1 MRFECVC
8 TTCTFEHYVIC
19 SGDKV
24 TIPPPPPNQVR
35 RCLYAYDSCDYPK
48 RPIRQQRHSRPDRIA
63 FYLYDRDD
71 ANDKLYDKRKLP
83 ETTHMTE
90 TTMWKPGLT
99 CHWRPLC
106 RRDRTQFHRGDRVA
120 AVVWV
125 VLGRFGSFWVVL
137 GRFGSFW
144 IIARVFSYGHPSR
157 TTGTTETTIWQPGFK
172 QKKWKPPE
180 TTICKPG
187 LTQVSFLHVAQQGDF
202 TN

>member
-1 MRFECVC
+1 MIIVSLDVRIGNVFVL
-8 TTCTFEHYVIC
+8 TCDSSAYVQLALSSVMLFVRAIR
-19 SGDKV
+19 SPPS
-24 TIPPPPPNQVR
+24 PPPPHQVR

-71 ANDKLYDKRKLP
+71 ANDKLYDKWKLP

-90 TTMWKPGLT
+90 TTMCKPGLT

-125 VLGRFGSFWVVL
+125 VLENRMSVFIWS
-137 GRFGSFW
+137 SQSD
-144 IIARVFSYGHPSR
+144 ARQVRQRRLDGNLALYKKVETARDDYMQTRLNAGFFFTH
-157 TTGTTETTIWQPGFK
+157 GTTRR
-172 QKKWKPPE
+172 
-180 TTICKPG
+180 
-187 LTQVSFLHVAQQGDF
+187 L
-202 TN
+202 

>member
-1 MRFECVC
+1 MFLLRFECIC

-19 SGDKV
+19 SGNKV
-24 TIPPPPPNQVR
+24 TTLLPSTQVR
-35 RCLYAYDSCDYPK
+35 RCLYAYDSCTSDYPK

-71 ANDKLYDKRKLP
+71 AIDKLYDKWKLP

-125 VLGRFGSFWVVL
+125 VLDNSIECFHMVIPVGRQVRQRRLYGNLALYKKVET
-137 GRFGSFW
+137 
-144 IIARVFSYGHPSR
+144 ARDDYMQTR
-157 TTGTTETTIWQPGFK
+157 LNAGF
-172 QKKWKPPE
+172 
-180 TTICKPG
+180 
-187 LTQVSFLHVAQQGDF
+187 FLHMAQQGDL
-202 TN
+202 TD